1 MSHKYTHLSLEE
13 RVKIEVFLDHG
24 ASLAGAARCIGRHR
38 STVTREVQRA
48 AVNGLDRYIAHFGQR
63 AYAQGRKLAGR
74 KRRKLGADLGTPL
87 WRSIIAQLR
96 LGDSPQQYAGR
107 MRLVQ
112 ASRTPQSARPVLYAS
127 HETIYRGIRDLPH
140 GADRAALT
148 RLLRRSTGGRRPRR
162 GSARYTGLQDITPIE
177 QRPREAES
185 RQTLGHWE
193 GDLIKGAGNRSAV
206 GTLVERASR
215 LVLLVP
221 LRSACADD
229 VLEGFTRA
237 LRRLP
242 ACARRSLTYDR
253 GSEMARHRDLSAALD
268 MPIFFCPPYRP
279 GARATNE
286 NTNGLLRQY
295 LPKGTDLSVHT
306 PAELAAIQRLMNRRP
321 RRVLSFHTPQER
333 FDALLAASLT
343 ASR

>member
-1 MSHKYTHLSLEE
+1 MNHKYTHLSLEE

-24 ASLAGAARCIGRHR
+24 ASLAGAARGIGRHR

-48 AVNGLDRYIAHFGQR
+48 AVNSLDRYIAHFGQR

-74 KRRKLGADLGTPL
+74 KRRKLDANLSSPL
-87 WRSIIAQLR
+87 WRCIVSKLR
-96 LGDSPQQYAGR
+96 QGYSPQQYAGR
-107 MRLVQ
+107 ARLVQ
-112 ASRTPQSARPVLYAS
+112 ASRTPQSTRPILYAS

-140 GADRAALT
+140 SADRAALT

-162 GSARYTGLQDITPIE
+162 ASARYTGLQDITPIE
-177 QRPREAES
+177 KRPRDAES

-221 LRSACADD
+221 LRSACADE
-229 VLEGFTRA
+229 VLRGFTRA
-237 LRRLP
+237 LRSLP

-279 GARATNE
+279 GARASNE

-295 LPKGTDLSVHT
+295 LPKGTDLSAHT
-306 PAELAAIQRLMNRRP
+306 PAELAAIERRMNRRP
-321 RRVLSFHTPQER
+321 RRVLGYRTALER
-333 FDALLAASLT
+333 FNELLAASTT
-343 ASR
+343 ASH

>member
-1 MSHKYTHLSLEE
+1 MRRAQGLHEPD
-13 RVKIEVFLDHG
+13 R
-24 ASLAGAARCIGRHR
+24 
-38 STVTREVQRA
+38 QRA
-48 AVNGLDRYIAHFGQR
+48 H
-63 AYAQGRKLAGR
+63 
-74 KRRKLGADLGTPL
+74 
-87 WRSIIAQLR
+87 
-96 LGDSPQQYAGR
+96 
-107 MRLVQ
+107 
-112 ASRTPQSARPVLYAS
+112 LYAS
-127 HETIYRGIRDLPH
+127 HETIYRGIRELPH
-140 GADRAALT
+140 GAERAALT

-162 GSARYTGLQDITPIE
+162 ASARYTGLQDITPIE
-177 QRPREAES
+177 KRPREAES

-221 LRSACADD
+221 LRSASADD
-229 VLEGFTRA
+229 VLAGFTRA
-237 LRRLP
+237 LRKLP
-242 ACARRSLTYDR
+242 ASARRSLTYDR
-253 GSEMARHRDLSAALD
+253 GSEMARHRELSAALD

-306 PAELAAIQRLMNRRP
+306 PAELAAIERLMNDRP
-321 RRVLSFHTPQER
+321 RRILKFQTPRER
-333 FDALLAASLT
+333 FKELLAASRA

>member
-1 MSHKYTHLSLEE
+1 MNLKYSHLSLEE

-38 STVTREVQRA
+38 CTVTREVKRA
-48 AVNGLDRYIAHFGQR
+48 AVAGMERYIAHFGQR
-63 AYAQGRKLAGR
+63 AYARGRKLAGR
-74 KRRKLGADLGTPL
+74 QRRKLGADLTTPL
-87 WRSIIAQLR
+87 WRRIISQLR
-96 LGDSPQQYAGR
+96 QGYSPQQYAGR
-107 MRLVQ
+107 MRMAEGSFVPERMR
-112 ASRTPQSARPVLYAS
+112 SVLYAS
-127 HETIYRGIRDLPH
+127 HQTIYRGIRELPPS
-140 GADRAALT
+140 ADRAALT
-148 RLLRRSTGGRRPRR
+148 RLLRRSTGGRRRR
-162 GSARYTGLQDITPIE
+162 QPSARYTGLQDITPIE

-229 VLEGFTRA
+229 VLRGFTRA
-237 LRRLP
+237 LRKLP
-242 ACARRSLTYDR
+242 RCARRSLTYDR
-253 GSEMARHRDLSAALD
+253 GSEMARHRELSAALD

-306 PAELAAIQRLMNRRP
+306 PAQLAAIQRRMNRRP
-321 RRVLSFHTPQER
+321 RRILGFQTPQER
-333 FDALLAASLT
+333 FDALLAASST
-343 ASR
+343 TSH